1 MSGKTNPK
9 GVVNTFRR
17 TWDKE
22 EYREKAEEREQQVGV
37 AGQVATAMLL
47 ARGRVQVT
55 TPCPSHIAL
64 LHCTTARPWMQE
76 SKVEDDALA
85 LKKRKRLERDPL
97 HQVRLALLLPPFRM
111 AGPLLALLQAP
122 RLAGSM

>member
-1 MSGKTNPK
+1 MSGKANPK

-22 EYREKAEEREQQVGV
+22 EYREKAEEREKQVGA
-37 AGQVATAMLL
+37 AGQVAT
-47 ARGRVQVT
+47 
-55 TPCPSHIAL
+55 CPASCSRSGCKLPRRTRRTSL
-64 LHCTTARPWMQE
+64 LHCTTARPWTQE

-97 HQVRLALLLPPFRM
+97 HQVRLALLLPPFRL
-111 AGPLLALLQAP
+111 AGPLLALLQVP
-122 RLAGSM
+122 RVAGSI